1 MPFALVNGAA
11 LGLTPILFP
20 LAVESHGAAQVGLVM
35 AAYNLGAL
43 AAPFA
48 GAIADRWHL
57 HRPLAVASCIGSAV
71 ALWLFPSVST
81 GAQLLLSLLEGA
93 SYAAMMT
100 VANLLIVERKPER
113 QWNLRLGW
121 LETVLSVGQG
131 GALLLAGALS
141 TMNEH
146 VGLSLAAIVPAAAI
160 PLTFVL
166 TPRSPG
172 QNPSAK
178 AHQLQDM
185 GHAGEWAAGGPSR
198 NHYRLSVHDL
208 TRMFQ
213 LAAGPFGW
221 FLLSWIPAYA
231 GAALVFALYPVLFKQ
246 AFHLQPA
253 LSSLAFALIVF
264 ISLPLYPFAGRM
276 GQRVGPQAAL
286 LTGLG
291 IRLCVLVALAFLA
304 FLATRHGISPIIPLV
319 AFSGVVLGWA
329 FLSVA
334 SPSLTAQLKP
344 AAEGAAQGALNAS
357 SGLAGVLGSIVGGT
371 IAGAFGYASALA
383 VAAAFEALGVG
394 IFVVA
399 FMLRR
404 RTTPHP

>member
-1 MPFALVNGAA
+1 VNRLAWIEWWYMPFALVNGAA

-57 HRPLAVASCIGSAV
+57 HRPLAVASCIG
-71 ALWLFPSVST
+71 
-81 GAQLLLSLLEGA
+81 
-93 SYAAMMT
+93 
-100 VANLLIVERKPER
+100 
-113 QWNLRLGW
+113 
-121 LETVLSVGQG
+121 
-131 GALLLAGALS
+131 
-141 TMNEH
+141 
-146 VGLSLAAIVPAAAI
+146 SLAAIVPAAAI